1 MPSTLKVFVA
11 AISAFHITIDGR
23 SVGKHNLVIRFLRGA
38 KRLRPSRPPTVPS
51 WDLALV
57 LGALASPPFEPLQSV
72 GLRELSLKTA
82 LRLALASVKHTGDLQ
97 ALSVNADCMQFEP
110 GCNVTLKPRLGYVP
124 KSLLTPFR
132 GQGVVLSAF
141 PPEAVASSDA
151 APHHVLCPVWAL
163 KLYVKHTTFQQ
174 SD

>member
-1 MPSTLKVFVA
+1 MVA
-11 AISAFHITIDGR
+11 TR
-23 SVGKHNLVIRFLRGA
+23 
-38 KRLRPSRPPTVPS
+38 RPVPC
-51 WDLALV
+51 LTLV

-82 LRLALASVKHTGDLQ
+82 LLLALASVKRMGDLQ
-97 ALSVNADCMQFEP
+97 ALSVNADCMQFGP
-110 GCNVTLKPRLGYVP
+110 GDCNVMLKPRLGYMP

-132 GQGVVLSAF
+132 AQVVVLSAF

-163 KLYVKHTTFQQ
+163 KL
-174 SD
+174 